1 VGLFGEDFGRQP
13 LPGERKARAAD
24 VAEEWRVAR
33 EGIEVIAHGA
43 LICPGCDAPVTVG
56 DRVPAGRPMTCGYCG
71 HTDRARTFLVRDVF
85 DTVGNEAYMV
95 ARLPG

>member
-1 VGLFGEDFGRQP
+1 MALFGEQFGHQP

-43 LICPGCDAPVTVG
+43 LICPECSVPLAVS
-56 DRVPAGRPMTCGYCG
+56 DRVPAGRHMTCGYCG
-71 HTDRARTFLVRDVF
+71 HTDRARMFLKPDVF

-95 ARLPG
+95 AWIPG

>member
-1 VGLFGEDFGRQP
+1 MGLFGEDFGRQP

-24 VAEEWRVAR
+24 VSEEWRVAR

-43 LICPGCDAPVTVG
+43 LICPSCSAPVAVTE
-56 DRVPAGRPMTCGYCG
+56 RVPAGRWMTCGYCD
-71 HTDRARTFLVRDVF
+71 HTGRARTFLVRDVY

>member
-1 VGLFGEDFGRQP
+1 MGLFGEDFGHLP

-43 LICPGCDAPVTVG
+43 LICPECAVPLALG
-56 DRVPAGRPMTCGYCG
+56 DSVPAGRWMSCGYCG
-71 HTDRARTFLVRDVF
+71 HTDRARTFLVRDVY